1 MNNNDWEGVKERTDE
16 YDKEN
21 TWEHLDKFD
30 NSNECESEEIK
41 YNQERNTNEQD
52 NGAVKYD
59 W

>member
-41 YNQERNTNEQD
+41 YNQERNTNE
-52 NGAVKYD
+52 
-59 W
+59 